1 MTNLSAAISSKLT
14 QTVKKNSGH
23 MPVPLAF
30 LFIVLG
36 VFLGCVVLEIFLW
49 IAGKYYI
56 STKDTARVSQED
68 AKRIRIVALGESTTA
83 PLSGP
88 AWPEFLEQ
96 ELNKRAGRDAYRVYN
111 LGVSGSNSSA
121 IYRRLTTEVM
131 SLRPDMVIT
140 MMGVNDIKYLALP
153 ASVPTWRSYIQDR
166 IRTTRLYKLVA
177 ILARLM
183 SGHTMRALTQQALS
197 CKADEMGDSVWL
209 QKSLPAYEA
218 IIKNIYPDRYV
229 GQFSNNFDDQA
240 AEKVLKEF
248 LRKYPLS
255 YQAYEVLVDH
265 YASRSMWPEVVTWT
279 RNYKDAKALMH
290 TCVMVNPKIHTQSKD
305 VVTRHIED
313 IGIFM
318 DSLSV
323 IAQRMLVEKSRG
335 DWAYY
340 EAIKAKI
347 GTQGKPSNFNTAEI
361 YRNIYKYLQQR
372 DVTYIAMQY
381 PLLSVRTIQD
391 MFPFDSEVVFVSNEL
406 NFQNALKTISYDDM
420 FVDSFAGVFGHTT
433 AFGSQMIASRAAD
446 VIWEVN
452 QPKH

>member
-1 MTNLSAAISSKLT
+1 MKNNTKFLPLMYALKKLAL
-14 QTVKKNSGH
+14 V
-23 MPVPLAF
+23 
-30 LFIVLG
+30 VLG
-36 VFLGCVVLEIFLW
+36 ICMGLIGIELVLW
-49 IAGKYYI
+49 MCGSYYTRDKQI
-56 STKDTARVSQED
+56 TAKITRIDED
-68 AKRIRIVALGESTTA
+68 RIRIVALGESTTA

-96 ELNKRAGRDAYRVYN
+96 ALNKRAGRDAYRVYN

-121 IYRRLTTEVM
+121 IYRRLITEVM
-131 SLRPDMVIT
+131 SLRPNIVIT

-153 ASVPTWRSYIQDR
+153 ASIPTWRTYVQDR
-166 IRTTRLYKLVA
+166 IRTTRVYKLVA

-218 IIKNIYPDRYV
+218 MIKNIYPDRYV
-229 GQFSNNFDDQA
+229 GQFSNNSDDQV
-240 AEKVLKEF
+240 AESVLKEF
-248 LRKYPLS
+248 LHKYPLS

-265 YASRSMWPEVVTWT
+265 YASRSMWPDVVTWT
-279 RNYKDAKALMH
+279 KKYQDAKALMH
-290 TCVMVNPKIHTQSKD
+290 TCVMVNPTIPVQSKD
-305 VVTRHIED
+305 VITRHIED

-318 DSLSV
+318 DSLGV
-323 IAQRMLVEKSRG
+323 IAQRMIAEKSRG

-361 YRNIYKYLQQR
+361 YRNIYTYLQQR
-372 DVTYIAMQY
+372 GVTYIAMQY
-381 PLLSVRTIQD
+381 PLLSIRTIQD
-391 MFPFDSEVVFVSNEL
+391 MFPFDSEVVFVSNEM
-406 NFQNALKTISYDDM
+406 NFQNALKTFSYDDL

-433 AFGSQMIASRAAD
+433 VLGSQMIASRAAD
-446 VIWEVN
+446 IIGEIN
-452 QPKH
+452 QSRH